1 MPHKAL
7 IQYQEQ
13 RLSASDAVQWIYSE
27 LSELDDGKRQLEKEI
42 GELRIDLS
50 MIVAEQPGMAI
61 ELPHV
66 RAVISEPSLRISYD
80 RKQIDEIIASV
91 EYLDLPESSD
101 DFGAIVAAIVNALIA
116 ARRETPVSGS
126 LRLIPTRRK

>member
-13 RLSASDAVQWIYSE
+13 RLSASDAIQWIYSE

-42 GELRIDLS
+42 GDLRIDLS

-66 RAVISEPSLRISYD
+66 RAMISEPSLRISYD

-91 EYLDLPESSD
+91 EYLDLPESPD